1 MDKAPDLTRAEYWR
15 RARRL
20 TLWLVALWFFA
31 TFLTMF
37 FARELAGMTLFGWP
51 FSFYMAGQGLTLLY
65 LLIVAVYIKRMQS
78 LDKKLKKET
87 KADVK

>member
-1 MDKAPDLTRAEYWR
+1 MDKGRMLTRAEYWQ

-20 TLWLVALWFFA
+20 TLWLVGVWFLA

-37 FARELAGMTLFGWP
+37 FARELAGVTLFGWP
-51 FSFYMAGQGLTLLY
+51 FPFYMAGQGLTLLY

-78 LDKKLKKET
+78 LDKKLRKET

>member
-1 MDKAPDLTRAEYWR
+1 MDETPILTRPQYWQR
-15 RARRL
+15 TRRL
-20 TLWLVALWFFA
+20 TLWLVALWFVP

-37 FARELAGMTLFGWP
+37 FARELAGVTLFGWP
-51 FSFYMAGQGLTLLY
+51 FPFYMAGQGLTLLY
-65 LLIVAVYIKRMQS
+65 LLIVVIYIVRMQR

>member
-1 MDKAPDLTRAEYWR
+1 MDNATTISRAEYWR

-20 TLWLVALWFFA
+20 TLCLVALWFLA

-37 FARELAGMTLFGWP
+37 FARELAGVTLFGWP

-65 LLIVAVYIKRMQS
+65 LLIVAVYIKAMQR
-78 LDKKLKKET
+78 LDKKIKKET